1 MKCRFAQP
9 KRWKTGGTKLTVM
22 VFNWRWHT
30 EENMI
35 DNRWRTSPGP
45 WTRQPVFG
53 EMGPRP
59 QRIIKCSKI
68 LRFSM
73 FGKQKTALMSNWF
86 FFSGEECKD
95 ALGTLPQTE
104 ELHQKDNDTLIN
116 QVFKCRCTL
125 KQFLLLAN
133 GMIFCICHLPFVVS

>member
-1 MKCRFAQP
+1 MLEDTKVFDVWEAEN
-9 KRWKTGGTKLTVM
+9 GTDVEL
-22 VFNWRWHT
+22 N
-30 EENMI
+30 
-35 DNRWRTSPGP
+35 
-45 WTRQPVFG
+45 
-53 EMGPRP
+53 
-59 QRIIKCSKI
+59 
-68 LRFSM
+68 
-73 FGKQKTALMSNWF
+73 